1 MTELV
6 AAARDRI
13 AHIEGQITAL
23 SGELDE
29 LQTFI
34 RVAER
39 LAPAPVEVQIKPE
52 PEPVPDM
59 ATVLTVAHEQAREPE
74 RIVKSEPP
82 SAPASVQPTLKQLVG
97 PLMDEH
103 PDWTAAQIAEAIDR
117 PRGSVAATMSVLR
130 RERSSGAPDAV
141 PFGTVVPASQQK
153 PEPISTR
160 PYREVSTKPI
170 TYPSGSHFRLRD
182 VSGSYLHQS
191 VMPGPDGN
199 PLLTEDRTYA
209 WQGTESQ
216 LVAVRKKLSGT
227 IDMWVEPVI
236 EAKPARAA

>member
-39 LAPAPVEVQIKPE
+39 LAPAPVKAEPVEVQIKPE
-52 PEPVPDM
+52 PEPVLDM
-59 ATVLTVAHEQAREPE
+59 ATVLTVAHEQAQEP
-74 RIVKSEPP
+74 
-82 SAPASVQPTLKQLVG
+82 AP
-97 PLMDEH
+97 
-103 PDWTAAQIAEAIDR
+103 R
-117 PRGSVAATMSVLR
+117 P
-130 RERSSGAPDAV
+130 
-141 PFGTVVPASQQK
+141 K

-216 LVAVRKKLSGT
+216 LVAVRKKLPGT
-227 IDMWVEPVI
+227 IDMRVEPVI

>member
-23 SGELDE
+23 SGELNE

-39 LAPAPVEVQIKPE
+39 LAPAPVEVQVA
-52 PEPVPDM
+52 PEPVPEM
-59 ATVLTVAHEQAREPE
+59 ATVLTVAHEQAREP
-74 RIVKSEPP
+74 
-82 SAPASVQPTLKQLVG
+82 AP
-97 PLMDEH
+97 
-103 PDWTAAQIAEAIDR
+103 R
-117 PRGSVAATMSVLR
+117 P
-130 RERSSGAPDAV
+130 
-141 PFGTVVPASQQK
+141 K

-160 PYREVSTKPI
+160 PYREVPTKPI

-182 VSGSYLHQS
+182 VSGRYLHQA

-216 LVAVRKKLSGT
+216 LVAVRKKLPGT
-227 IDMWVEPVI
+227 IDMRVEPVI